1 MQEAIDLFYNKLKE
15 VILDKEIALSILIN
29 YILIYNRILYSEFG
43 NLIYVYFEKM
53 V

>member
-15 VILDKEIALSILIN
+15 VILDKEIALSILN